1 MAIKDKFTIKDL
13 KKQFPTDEA
22 CAEYMFDALHSR
34 KCSCGGEYKQLKGRR
49 QFQCSKCR
57 FQIAPTAGTIF
68 HKSPTPL
75 TLWFHAL
82 FVFSSSKSGLS
93 AKNLES
99 QIGVTYKCAWRMLNQ
114 IKKALVQSNNQLKGI
129 VETDIAFLGG
139 HKYAGKNNENM
150 SENYKKKAK
159 VMIAVERGGLMK
171 AVVQDGAT
179 AEDIEEFI
187 RTNIEPR
194 SILMTDSAKG
204 YKRLDKSYDRFSVNH
219 SKKEFARGSF
229 HVNTIETWISHLKR
243 SLTGTHKAISKKH
256 LQSYL
261 DAFVCHYNN
270 RHNDRA
276 RFSSLVGAV
285 LQS

>member
-1 MAIKDKFTIKDL
+1 MAIKDKYTIKDL

-57 FQIAPTAGTIF
+57 FQIAPTSGTIF

-99 QIGVTYKCAWRMLNQ
+99 KIGVTYKCAWRMLNQ
-114 IKKALVQSNNQLKGI
+114 IKKALVQSNDQLKGI
-129 VETDIAFLGG
+129 VETDMAFLGG
-139 HKYAGKNNENM
+139 HKFAGKNNENM

-159 VMIAVERGGLMK
+159 VMIAVERGGRMK

-256 LQSYL
+256 LQSYV
-261 DAFVCHYNN
+261 DAFVFHYNN
-270 RHNDRA
+270 RHSDRA